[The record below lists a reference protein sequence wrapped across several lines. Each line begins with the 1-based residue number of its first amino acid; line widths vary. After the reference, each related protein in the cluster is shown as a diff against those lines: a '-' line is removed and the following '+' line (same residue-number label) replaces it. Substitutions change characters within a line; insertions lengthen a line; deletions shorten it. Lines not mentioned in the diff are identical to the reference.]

1 MPNYNTHLATPETA
15 ADEQIKYAQM
25 NLHTSLPAKVVN
37 FDPANQTVTLAIQI
51 KQVLKDGNAVQIPP
65 LVYVPVSFPRGGSF
79 AFTFPLTAGDE
90 GIALFSER
98 CIDGWWQ
105 SSKAAEPLDYRFH
118 DLSDAMFIPG
128 ICSVPNAVKGFFMN
142 GLSMQTLDGSTFIR
156 VTNGTIFIQGD
167 VNLKGNMSHDGDT
180 SQNGAFSA
188 TGVISSDSDITAAGI
203 SGKSHVH
210 TGVANGPST
219 TGGPR

>member
-1 MPNYNTHLATPETA
+1 MPNYNTHLATSETA
-15 ADEQIKYAQM
+15 TDEQIKYAQM

-51 KQVLKDGNAVQIPP
+51 KQVLKDGKAVQIPP
-65 LVYVPVSFPRGGSF
+65 LVYVPVSFPRGGGF
-79 AFTFPLTAGDE
+79 AFTFPLTVGDE

-128 ICSVPNAVKGFFMN
+128 ICSVPNAVKGFFMG
-142 GLSMQTLDGSTFIR
+142 GLSMQTLDGGTFIR
-156 VTNGTIFIQGD
+156 VTNGAILIQGD
-167 VNLKGNMSHDGDT
+167 IQHSGNTTQTGS
-180 SQNGAFSA
+180 FSA
-188 TGVISSDSDITAAGI
+188 TGAISSDTDVMAAGI

-210 TGVANGPST
+210 TGVANGPNT
-219 TGGPR
+219 TGKPK